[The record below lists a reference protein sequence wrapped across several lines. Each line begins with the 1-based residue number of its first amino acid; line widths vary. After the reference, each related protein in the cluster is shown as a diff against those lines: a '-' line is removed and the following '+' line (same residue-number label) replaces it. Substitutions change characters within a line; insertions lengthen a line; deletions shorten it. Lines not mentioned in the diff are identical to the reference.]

1 MYPTRHTQVNCVR
14 VRVSTSLS
22 FQCNTLQY
30 RCQFVLFA
38 KNICNNIHLLK
49 PCRRCILINIIL
61 LINHVF
67 VVRNTIIPEYNE
79 CIEHTKCATD
89 LRNKSMS
96 YCPRETLKK
105 SSQRRKNPINVNI
118 LQSLTVVTDWC
129 QKNLVPNSDTNRIP
143 WLRLIKITNKRQ
155 KKCSLIKIFEKF
167 KKTYWDS
174 TSNPQSHYSRTSPL
188 IIFYFRVWLCSCTGS
203 FT

>member
-1 MYPTRHTQVNCVR
+1 MHKPDVRLRRLVGYSIISNNMYPTRHTQVNCVR

-67 VVRNTIIPEYNE
+67 VVRNARIPEYNE
-79 CIEHTKCATD
+79 CIEHKKCATD
-89 LRNKSMS
+89 LRNKNMS
-96 YCPRETLKK
+96 YCPRKTLKK
-105 SSQRRKNPINVNI
+105 SSQPRKNPINVNI
-118 LQSLTVVTDWC
+118 LQALTVETDWIHINGLIRGKHF
-129 QKNLVPNSDTNRIP
+129 QNLKYPMGQEPRNM
-143 WLRLIKITNKRQ
+143 
-155 KKCSLIKIFEKF
+155 
-167 KKTYWDS
+167 
-174 TSNPQSHYSRTSPL
+174 
-188 IIFYFRVWLCSCTGS
+188 GS
-203 FT
+203 Q